1 MRISTQ
7 QVYLNNID
15 NLNRTNSELI
25 KTQEQIATGKRVLQP
40 SDDPLAASQI
50 IKLEQEV
57 ARTDQFQT
65 NIDVSNRRL
74 SLEETTLDGMFNSLV
89 RLREITIQAG
99 SAVLGA
105 QDRASL
111 AVEVDGIIDQMQG
124 LMNTRDV
131 QGEYLFSGFQGDQQ
145 AYAFNDATQRYEFQ
159 GDAEQRFIQIG
170 PDNRIA
176 STDSGETLFETV
188 AVPALMSN
196 AEGAIDTLT
205 IADLDAYQPA
215 SSSGAS
221 PFTLS
226 IDDAGLLTVASADG
240 SDVFSQDVPAVN
252 LSTTGITVAS
262 GDALSFNGVEL
273 TVGSV
278 PAAGSGATFTAE
290 IGSPIERDN
299 VLNIALDLSRGLKNI
314 DTGTEAGRAEMTTL
328 LADTLT
334 SLKSAEDANI
344 SGRTSIGARMNAL
357 EQQQLVNDEYKLY
370 TQETLSSF
378 QDLDY
383 NEAISRLTLQQ
394 TTLEAAYASFSKVS
408 GLSLFDYIR

>member
-7 QVYLNNID
+7 QVFLNNVD
-15 NLNRTNSELI
+15 NLSRANSELV

-57 ARTDQFQT
+57 ARTEQFQT

-74 SLEETTLDGMFNSLV
+74 SHEELTLDELFNNAV

-99 SAVLGA
+99 SAALGS
-105 QDRASL
+105 QDRAAL
-111 AVEVDGIIDQMQG
+111 ATEVDGIIDQMQG

-145 AYAFNDATQRYEFQ
+145 AYSFNDVTERYEFQ

-176 STDSGETLFETV
+176 STDSGAQLFE
-188 AVPALMSN
+188 PN
-196 AEGAIDTLT
+196 N
-205 IADLDAYQPA
+205 P
-215 SSSGAS
+215 
-221 PFTLS
+221 
-226 IDDAGLLTVASADG
+226 
-240 SDVFSQDVPAVN
+240 
-252 LSTTGITVAS
+252 
-262 GDALSFNGVEL
+262 
-273 TVGSV
+273 
-278 PAAGSGATFTAE
+278 
-290 IGSPIERDN
+290 
-299 VLNIALDLSRGLKNI
+299 LNIALDLSNGLKNI
-314 DTGTEAGRAEMTTL
+314 DTSTEAGRAELQTL
-328 LADTLT
+328 LGNSLT
-334 SLKSAEDANI
+334 AIDGAQDANI
-344 SGRTSIGARMNAL
+344 RGRTSIGARMNAL
-357 EQQQLVNDEYKLY
+357 DQQQLVNDNY
-370 TQETLSSF
+370 TLLSQEALSSF
-378 QDLDY
+378 RDLDY